1 MDIFKVKSDVCSD
14 NYPLLPC
21 SEDQQGDTEVDE
33 LALKKE
39 IKVNIFPFI
48 SFYLQDHILFTLSY

>member
-1 MDIFKVKSDVCSD
+1 VKSDVCSD